1 VIPGCGKGPILSYPV
16 RTLWAMEN
24 SNRQLTAI
32 EALFAGAGLPAVEV
46 EACPVPDCAV
56 CRATLPKAA

>member
-1 VIPGCGKGPILSYPV
+1 
-16 RTLWAMEN
+16 MEN

-46 EACPVPDCAV
+46 DACPVPDCCV
-56 CRATLPKAA
+56 CRAPLQKAA